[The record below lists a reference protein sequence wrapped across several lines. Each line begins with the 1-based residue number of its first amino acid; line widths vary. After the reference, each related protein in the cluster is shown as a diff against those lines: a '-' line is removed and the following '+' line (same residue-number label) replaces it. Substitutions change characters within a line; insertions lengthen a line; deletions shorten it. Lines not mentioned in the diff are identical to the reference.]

1 MTLTGLPH
9 SEIRGSTLV
18 VSSPRL
24 IADFCVL
31 LRLPMPRH
39 PSCARIRLA
48 RYLLPPRPQAACGAF
63 ANLAAGRLC
72 ARLSISYMSCNSL

>member
-9 SEIRGSTLV
+9 SEIRGSMLV

-48 RYLLPPRPQAACGAF
+48 RSRPRPEGQAVRCHLARRPRGRR
-63 ANLAAGRLC
+63 NLVYEL
-72 ARLSISYMSCNSL
+72 